1 MKTCNIMI
9 YLFTNISHSI
19 YHYFY
24 NIEDAS
30 IYCVIVTNSDYI
42 TYWSSN
48 IDGWLQDEKEPFNYE
63 LPNNLIHNIG
73 RLKMKDM
80 IDMRKENIIYEKLL

>member
-1 MKTCNIMI
+1 MI
-9 YLFTNISHSI
+9 YLFTDISHSI

-48 IDGWLQDEKEPFNYE
+48 IDGWLQDEKEPFKYDV
-63 LPNNLIHNIG
+63 PNNIIHNIG
-73 RLKMKDM
+73 GLKMKDM
-80 IDMRKENIIYEKLL
+80 IDMRKEKIIYEKLL